1 MLYPVPNVFVPVV
14 ARATVALRAMV
25 FVVLRPVAWG
35 VVTGVRVVVVV
46 LRATVLVRVAVR
58 AVVRLTVLRAAVR
71 VVVPVRVVVVALR
84 ADVWVFVGF
93 DFARAVTLVVPL
105 REILDASR
113 TAASAIPIP
122 AHSVAAKSK
131 IFFILG
137 LGNYDNKNAL
147 FWARVISHKCVIF
160 L

>member
-1 MLYPVPNVFVPVV
+1 MPNVFVPVV

-25 FVVLRPVAWG
+25 FVALRPVAWV
-35 VVTGVRVVVVV
+35 VVTGVRAVVVA

-58 AVVRLTVLRAAVR
+58 AVVRLTVLRAVVRVVAVR
-71 VVVPVRVVVVALR
+71 VVVVVLR
-84 ADVWVFVGF
+84 ADVCVFVGF

-113 TAASAIPIP
+113 TAASAIPMP

>member
-1 MLYPVPNVFVPVV
+1 MFVPVV

-25 FVVLRPVAWG
+25 FVALRPVAWV
-35 VVTGVRVVVVV
+35 VVTGVRVAVVA
-46 LRATVLVRVAVR
+46 LRATVLERVAVR
-58 AVVRLTVLRAAVR
+58 AVVRLTVLRAVVR
-71 VVVPVRVVVVALR
+71 VVAVRVVVALR
-84 ADVWVFVGF
+84 ADVCVFVGF

-113 TAASAIPIP
+113 TAASAIPMP

>member
-25 FVVLRPVAWG
+25 FVALRPVAWG
-35 VVTGVRVVVVV
+35 VVTGV
-46 LRATVLVRVAVR
+46 
-58 AVVRLTVLRAAVR
+58 VRLTVLRAAARAVVLVR
-71 VVVPVRVVVVALR
+71 VVVALR
-84 ADVWVFVGF
+84 ADVCVFVGF
-93 DFARAVTLVVPL
+93 DFARAVTFVVPL

-113 TAASAIPIP
+113 TAASAIPMP